1 MRPRLRQSVVML
13 GALAATLALGMLLT
27 VGTRRLEDRATAE
40 RFDRLAD
47 LVSANLRQMVIQHL
61 ALLRSTRS
69 YLEAEDGKVT
79 PTEFAAYIADLRL
92 PENYPGIQGIGFAP
106 LVDAADRRLAESTIA
121 EAHGRAVAIRPENGE
136 QRLAP
141 VALLHPLDARN
152 GAAIGYDMYSE
163 PVRRDAMI
171 RALRDGTPQ
180 ASGPVTL
187 VQEITVDRQT
197 GFLIYLPSRTGLAE
211 MGALRD
217 GGFVYAPFRA
227 GDLFRAVLGALPPLP
242 LTVTARDPGSP
253 AQLLFDNATAPVSP
267 RLAAR
272 AVTREV
278 EVAGR
283 RWQLT
288 LTPTAA
294 LTGLRDRTAT
304 ITVGALSLL
313 LLLAVA
319 LAMRSL
325 SASLESARKTAAIAE
340 RQAADRALLLREMQ
354 HRIKNHLARIQAIA
368 RQSARGARDLAEFET
383 IFGGRLSAMAK
394 AQDALTRE
402 GGDGSDLRGLL
413 QSELAQV
420 LDAGTAD
427 EVLAGPDVRLDDRQ
441 TQAVGLVIHE
451 LVTNAMKYGGGF
463 DRTDGSGAPAEGDRL
478 HLSWRVAEVARE
490 RWLELDWIE
499 PAARA
504 PRQGSEDRGG
514 FGSQLIEALVE
525 GDLGGRFTRRFGPEG
540 MAVEIRFP
548 LHGA

>member
-1 MRPRLRQSVVML
+1 ML

-27 VGTRRLEDRATAE
+27 VGTLRLEDRATAE

-69 YLEAEDGKVT
+69 YLEAEDGKVA
-79 PTEFAAYIADLRL
+79 PAEFAAYIAELRL

-152 GAAIGYDMYSE
+152 DAAIGYDMYSE

-211 MGALRD
+211 MGALH
-217 GGFVYAPFRA
+217 
-227 GDLFRAVLGALPPLP
+227 LFRTVLDALPPLP

-463 DRTDGSGAPAEGDRL
+463 DRTDGAGAPAEDDRL
-478 HLSWRVAEVARE
+478 RLSWRVAEVARE

-499 PAARA
+499 PAARP